1 MNRRFWTVLVF
12 CAMLTACNLPSQTT
26 ATPLASRTP
35 LAAVPSPTLSTPTL
49 IPIETLLARPTATF
63 ISIPIATPRLVLA
76 APLNQP
82 VNCRFGPSTAY
93 AVVGGL
99 EMGGQAEII
108 GKNIDVTWWVV
119 KNPDDPST
127 TCWLA
132 ASLVETVGNIDAL
145 PVVNVPLAQVS
156 NIQLN
161 IDPPS
166 LNVSCSA
173 FPQYITITASI
184 TTNGPANVKWRW
196 ETSEGETFD
205 KDPLLYLEGSSQPV
219 LLYYKVNTAKDYW
232 FQIHI
237 LSPNDTTGQ
246 TVFKATCTP

>member
-1 MNRRFWTVLVF
+1 MNYRFWIVLGF
-12 CAMLTACNLPSQTT
+12 CATLTACNLRSQTP
-26 ATPLASRTP
+26 AAPLASHTP
-35 LAAVPSPTLSTPTL
+35 VAATPSPTLSTPTL

-63 ISIPIATPRLVLA
+63 ISIPTSTPRLVLA

-82 VNCRFGPSTAY
+82 VNCRYGPSTAY

-99 EMGGQAEII
+99 QMDGQAEVV

-119 KNPDDPST
+119 KNPNDPST

-132 ASLVETVGNIDAL
+132 ADLVETIGNVDAL
-145 PVVNVPLAQVS
+145 PVVNAPLAQVS
-156 NIQLN
+156 NIQIN

-166 LNVSCSA
+166 LNVSCNS
-173 FPQYITITASI
+173 FPQYITITAAI
-184 TTNGPANVKWRW
+184 TTNGPANVTWRW

-219 LLYYKVNTAKDYW
+219 LLYYKVRVAKDYW

-237 LSPNDTTGQ
+237 LSPNDTTEQ
-246 TVFKATCTP
+246 IVFKATCTP